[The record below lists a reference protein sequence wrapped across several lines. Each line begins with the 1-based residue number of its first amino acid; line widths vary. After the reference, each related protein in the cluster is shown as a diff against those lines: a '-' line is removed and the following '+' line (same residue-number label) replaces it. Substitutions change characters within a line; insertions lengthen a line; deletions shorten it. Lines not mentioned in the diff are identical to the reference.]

1 MRTLIIAPLM
11 LAASV
16 ASAAETVKIYNW
28 SSYIAPD
35 TLKQFQQ
42 ATGIVPTY
50 DVYDSNETLDGKLM
64 TGNSGYDVV
73 FPSNHFM
80 ARQIQGKALK
90 RLDKSQLPNWKNLNP
105 VLLKALEGNDPGN
118 QYGFPYLWGST
129 GIGYNIDKVKAVL
142 GDDAPVDSWDL
153 IFKPQYMSKL
163 KGCGVAVLDNGPE
176 LLPIALHY
184 LGLPHH
190 SQNPADYDK
199 AKALLMQV
207 RPYISYFHSSKYTAD
222 LANGDVCVVV
232 GFSGDVLQAKNRAEE
247 AHNGVK
253 VGYSIPKEGA
263 PMWFDM
269 VAMPADAPDEKAG
282 YAYMNYLLEPQV
294 MAAISNHVQ
303 YANANLQADALVDPA
318 LKANTMI
325 YPSEAVMGKLYAL
338 EAMPAKID
346 RIRTRIWTSVKAGN
360 RYLRLRE
367 RRQTVETSETGVE
380 PPCSPNGLATEVAGP
395 FTLSG
400 ARAWRGT

>member
-1 MRTLIIAPLM
+1 MRKLLVAPLM

-16 ASAAETVKIYNW
+16 ASAADSVKIYNW

-35 TLKQFQQ
+35 TLKNFQQ
-42 ATGIVPTY
+42 ASGIVPTY
-50 DVYDSNETLDGKLM
+50 DVFDSNETLDGKLM

-80 ARQIQGKALK
+80 ARQIQGGALK
-90 RLDKSQLPNWKNLNP
+90 KLDKSQLPNWKNLNP
-105 VLLKALEGNDPGN
+105 VLLKALEVNDPGN
-118 QYGFPYLWGST
+118 QHGFPYLWGST

-142 GDDAPVDSWDL
+142 GDNAPVDSWDL
-153 IFKPQYMSKL
+153 IFKPEYIGKL
-163 KGCGVAVLDNGPE
+163 KSCGVAVLDNGPE

-190 SQNPADYDK
+190 SQDPKDYDK
-199 AKALLMQV
+199 AKDLLMKV
-207 RPYISYFHSSKYTAD
+207 RPYISYFHSSKYTGD

-232 GFSGDVLQAKNRAEE
+232 GFSGDVLQAKNRAGE
-247 AHNGVK
+247 AKNGVK

-282 YAYMNYLLEPQV
+282 YAYMNYLLQPEV
-294 MAAISNHVQ
+294 MANISNFVQ
-303 YANANLQADALVDPA
+303 YANGNQQADALVQPE
-318 LKANTMI
+318 LKANPMI
-325 YPSEAVMGKLYAL
+325 YPKEEVMDKLYAL

-346 RIRTRIWTSVKAGN
+346 RIRTRIWTSIKAGN
-360 RYLRLRE
+360 
-367 RRQTVETSETGVE
+367 
-380 PPCSPNGLATEVAGP
+380 
-395 FTLSG
+395 
-400 ARAWRGT
+400 